1 MTRPEP
7 AVPVLLVR
15 IGSYPLNHGTVEA
28 VRSLGRWGVPVHAMV
43 ESLREPT
50 AHSRYLARRIRSRTT
65 GEEDQHALG
74 ERVRAIAAR
83 LGGRPVAVAIDDE
96 AAVLLAERGRELRQS
111 VRLPAVA
118 PDLPRSLASK
128 HDLSMLCHRVGVPAA
143 RSVRPQ
149 TLTEVIDAGADL
161 GFPLV
166 IKNDRVWSRLVQ
178 PGVPNTTI
186 VRDAPAL
193 RALVAQWRTLPSVIV
208 QEYLPPTSAGD
219 WMVNGYF
226 STNEAAHVVLTG
238 RKLRSWPPAVG
249 PATRSITADS
259 PDLARL
265 TVELCQGVGFRG
277 VCDLD
282 WRFDARDGRY
292 KLVDFNPRLGAQFRL
307 FARDDGLDILRAM
320 YLDLT
325 GGQIPAGRPLDG
337 HEYVV
342 ENGELMSALADRRAG
357 RRLSPRRV
365 HSRDLA
371 WWAFDDPLPALTA
384 AGYSVAT
391 LAKRVARRRRA
402 GPQSA

>member
-1 MTRPEP
+1 
-7 AVPVLLVR
+7 
-15 IGSYPLNHGTVEA
+15 
-28 VRSLGRWGVPVHAMV
+28 
-43 ESLREPT
+43 
-50 AHSRYLARRIRSRTT
+50 
-65 GEEDQHALG
+65 
-74 ERVRAIAAR
+74 
-83 LGGRPVAVAIDDE
+83 
-96 AAVLLAERGRELRQS
+96 
-111 VRLPAVA
+111 
-118 PDLPRSLASK
+118 
-128 HDLSMLCHRVGVPAA
+128 
-143 RSVRPQ
+143 
-149 TLTEVIDAGADL
+149 
-161 GFPLV
+161 
-166 IKNDRVWSRLVQ
+166 
-178 PGVPNTTI
+178 
-186 VRDAPAL
+186 
-193 RALVAQWRTLPSVIV
+193 VAQWRTLPSVIV

-226 STNEAAHVVLTG
+226 SSNQAAHVVLTG
-238 RKLRSWPPAVG
+238 RKLRAWPPAVG

-307 FARDDGLDILRAM
+307 FARDDGLDLLRAM

-325 GGQIPAGRPLDG
+325 GRQIPAGRPLEG

-365 HSRDLA
+365 RSRDLA

-391 LAKRVARRRRA
+391 LAKRVAGRRRA
-402 GPQSA
+402 GPRSA